1 MVPIITGMKTPVD
14 VFHEMHAL
22 VRAYDIAVID
32 CYALDAVLEM
42 PFAPP
47 PMARRLVG
55 RDAIRAMIAPRY
67 LQRRAM
73 GLKLGDTQNLVIH
86 EMRDPQMIVA
96 EFSVDAQISESKWHR
111 ASFVHIYRV
120 VDGLIALQRDYF
132 DSREMAERLRV
143 LSPQLPD
150 WLATGLAAL
159 RAGDVDRWLAL
170 YADDAVHEFPFAD
183 AGRPSKLEGKAAI
196 AAYMK
201 ELPKRAR
208 IDAFDLLRVRDIGD
222 ELIIE
227 AIGKGV
233 RPDDSPFHV
242 QYVWFITHANGRIT
256 RFRDY
261 MHRIA

>member
-1 MVPIITGMKTPVD
+1 MKTPVE

-32 CYALDAVLEM
+32 CYAPDGVIEL

-47 PMARRLVG
+47 PMAKRVVG

-67 LQRRAM
+67 LQRRAL
-73 GLKLGDTQNLVIH
+73 GLKLGETQNLAIH
-86 EMRDPQMIVA
+86 EMRNPQLIVA
-96 EFSVDAQISESKWHR
+96 EFSIDAQISESKWHR
-111 ASFVHIYRV
+111 ATFVHLYRV

-132 DSREMAERLRV
+132 DSHEMAERMRA
-143 LSPQLPD
+143 LSPQVPD

-159 RAGDVDRWLAL
+159 RAGDVDSWIAL
-170 YADDAVHEFPFAD
+170 YADDAVHEFPFGHAN
-183 AGRPSKLEGKAAI
+183 KLEGKAAI
-196 AAYMK
+196 AAHLK

-208 IDAFDLLRVRDIGD
+208 IDVFDLVRAREIGN